1 MSDEASLNDAKRGG
15 PRRLSAARLA
25 AVQALYQSEMTGASP
40 DAIIRDF
47 LDHGVGRTTMIGPEA
62 DDLPEVE
69 VPLAKPDATL
79 FAAIVRGVLER
90 VGDLDQMIG
99 GALHEGWSVGRL
111 ELIML
116 SILRA
121 GAFELIARADIPP
134 RVSISEYTDVAGAFY
149 GGTEPGLVNAVLD
162 RIARVVRGG
171 EIGSRAGA

>member
-1 MSDEASLNDAKRGG
+1 MSDGETKLDDGKRG

-25 AVQALYQSEMTGASP
+25 AVQALYQSEMTGASA

-47 LDHGVGRTTMIGPEA
+47 VDHGVGRTTMIGPEA
-62 DDLPEVE
+62 EDLPEVE

-79 FAAIVRGVLER
+79 FASLVRGALER
-90 VGDLDQMIG
+90 IGDLDQMIA
-99 GALHEGWSVGRL
+99 GALNEGWSVGRL
-111 ELIML
+111 EVIML

-121 GAFELIARADIPP
+121 GAYELSTRSDIPP

-149 GGTEPGLVNAVLD
+149 GGSEPGLVNAVLD

-171 EIGSRAGA
+171 EIGNRAGA

>member
-1 MSDEASLNDAKRGG
+1 MSEASLDDGKRDR

-25 AVQALYQSEMTGASP
+25 AVQALYQSEMTAASA
-40 DAIIRDF
+40 DTIIRDF

-79 FAAIVRGVLER
+79 FAAIVRGALER
-90 VGDLDQMIG
+90 RDDLDRAIG
-99 GALHEGWSVGRL
+99 GALNEGWSVDRL
-111 ELIML
+111 ETIMR

-121 GAFELIARADIPP
+121 GAFELMARADIPP

-171 EIGSRAGA
+171 EIGKRAGA